1 MGISRTDFLVLPRIN
16 ALLLAMPIL
25 ILLSDFMGILG
36 GSFVCVLFWDIPL
49 SEYIK
54 YTINSFDI
62 INFLVGVFHGLV
74 FGVVIAL
81 CGCYFGVNCGRNAD
95 SVGTATTNAV
105 VYAIVWMIVMTGLIT
120 LICAKM
126 GI

>member
-1 MGISRTDFLVLPRIN
+1 MVGI
-16 ALLLAMPIL
+16 
-25 ILLSDFMGILG
+25 
-36 GSFVCVLFWDIPL
+36 
-49 SEYIK
+49 
-54 YTINSFDI
+54 
-62 INFLVGVFHGLV
+62 FHGIV
-74 FGVVIAL
+74 FGWVIAL

-120 LICAKM
+120 VACSWI